1 MCENCF
7 RIKKYRYNYVFI
19 KIVELGIVYVFS
31 VIMMYMLIEF
41 YRNEYVIKL
50 IFIDDIKV
58 YVFKLYSFFRKVS
71 DVFILI
77 YFEF

>member
-31 VIMMYMLIEF
+31 VIIVDM
-41 YRNEYVIKL
+41 
-50 IFIDDIKV
+50 
-58 YVFKLYSFFRKVS
+58 
-71 DVFILI
+71 
-77 YFEF
+77 